1 MSFEARSSSAGL
13 WKKLV
18 DAMKELVTEVNMQCV
33 PEGINIQSMDAAH
46 VALVAMGI
54 NCAGFE
60 QYKCESESIIGL
72 NMGNLGKIL
81 KTIESNDALTLK
93 HNIEDNV
100 LSVQAENNAGNR
112 STEFLMKLMEIE
124 AESMDI
130 PDIDYKASI
139 FMSSSEF
146 AKICRD
152 LAVFGDTITVSV
164 NRDGVRFSADGD
176 IGNCST
182 HYKCETKITTG
193 QNIANEHKA
202 GVAAAVVKKEVKQEA
217 GDDAAPIKTEVKLEP
232 GVKAEAG
239 GDEDND
245 DVPFAQQHSQR
256 LTQKNKDD
264 ADAGEGKKGT
274 KKEDLGVQAFMT
286 EATELSFALRYFTT
300 FSKGAA
306 ISDRVSL
313 YLSLEQPCKVEFVIE
328 PIGHLSFFLA
338 PKVEA
343 NE

>member
-1 MSFEARSSSAGL
+1 MSFEARSANAGL

-18 DAMKELVTEVNMQCV
+18 EAMKELVTEVNMQCL
-33 PEGINIQSMDAAH
+33 PEGVNIQSMDAAH
-46 VALVAMGI
+46 VALVAMGL
-54 NCAGFE
+54 NSAGFE
-60 QYKCESESIIGL
+60 QYKCEQEAVIGL

-81 KTIESNDALTLK
+81 KTVDNGDALTLK
-93 HNIEDNV
+93 HNLDDNV
-100 LSVQAENNAGNR
+100 LSVQAENNSGTR
-112 STEFLMKLMEIE
+112 STEFLMKLMEID

-139 FMSSSEF
+139 QMSSSEF
-146 AKICRD
+146 SKICRD

-182 HYKCETKITTG
+182 HYKCDTKITNSS
-193 QNIANEHKA
+193 NIAAEHAAAASAAVKREIKTEDA
-202 GVAAAVVKKEVKQEA
+202 AIKLEPGVAAVKQ
-217 GDDAAPIKTEVKLEP
+217 EP
-232 GVKAEAG
+232 GVKAEI
-239 GDEDND
+239 D
-245 DVPFAQQHSQR
+245 DDAPLFQSTQGNGLS
-256 LTQKNKDD
+256 QKNKDD
-264 ADAGEGKKGT
+264 ADAGEGKKGP

-300 FSKGAA
+300 FSKGASLA
-306 ISDRVSL
+306 DRVNL
-313 YLSLEQPCKVEFVIE
+313 YLSLEQPCKVEFIME
-328 PIGHLSFFLA
+328 PVGHLSFFLA